1 MTYAGGHYMDHEGQL
16 LQQRLAAFLRRQY
29 AAERE
34 SRLARDID
42 CDPRTAKNLLNETWP
57 NARHWARIVRRFG
70 QDVLDAVFAPEVD
83 ETVARLAEEL
93 RQLEELL
100 EKKRADARQ
109 AEGVAAR
116 LAKIADRHEDRAAED
131 LNRDLFGDQP

>member
-1 MTYAGGHYMDHEGQL
+1 MTYAGAHCMDHEGQL
-16 LQQRLAAFLRRQY
+16 LQRRLAAFLRRQY

-93 RQLEELL
+93 RHLEEQLET
-100 EKKRADARQ
+100 KRAAARQ
-109 AEGVAAR
+109 AEGLMAR
-116 LAKIADRHEDRAAED
+116 LAKAPDRHEDRPAAE
-131 LNRDLFGDQP
+131 LNGDLFD